1 MKTRFT
7 LLLLLIT
14 TVVFAQKK
22 QTQQIATIEQKR
34 YNAMIA
40 ADTALVGST
49 MANDCVYYHS
59 NGMLDTKQSLLTS
72 IASKELV
79 HKKIDITQ
87 SNTRIYKRNTAI
99 VNGKCIYDI
108 TYHGTEM
115 QLQFVFTNVYT
126 KHRGKWLLVHRQT
139 TKLG

>member
-1 MKTRFT
+1 MKIQFT
-7 LLLLLIT
+7 LLFLQIA

-22 QTQQIATIEQKR
+22 QILQIAIIEQNR

-40 ADTALVGST
+40 ADTALVGSM

-79 HKKIDITQ
+79 HKKINITQ
-87 SNTRIYKRNTAI
+87 ATTRIYKRNTAI

-108 TYHGTEM
+108 TYRGTEM
-115 QLQFVFTNVYT
+115 QLQFVFTNVYI
-126 KHRGKWLLVHRQT
+126 KQRGKWLLVHRQT
-139 TKLG
+139 TKLV